1 MRKVNIIIIYAFVF
15 LIVMYIAY
23 NESKKEKIVYVDNME
38 LFSKFQM
45 KIELENKFKAVE
57 SFRKTILDSLYNE
70 IRIKLEINKDEEQE
84 SIKLLKK
91 EFLIKKELFEKENS
105 ETQSL
110 YNDQIWNQLNEYTKQ
125 YGDEMNYD
133 FIIGANGK
141 GELMYAKSSKNIT
154 SELLNFVN
162 KKFNGK

>member
-1 MRKVNIIIIYAFVF
+1 MKKSNLIIIYTLFF

-23 NESKKEKIVYVDNME
+23 NESKKGEIVYVDNME